1 MSSHPPHLGLLY
13 DPGWSLWLLRDIGVK
28 WQHDLSFIYHHLNS
42 FARSFRGGETQPHTF
57 RTHGQTKT
65 FKKLTK
71 KTYQKN
77 LPKKLTKTRKFFES
91 FGLAATRLLTEW
103 VRRIQLRK
111 NSTTMQDS
119 DNDDHTR
126 ILTPSFKPS
135 NQTPS
140 MNQTVGTCAEDL
152 DSHPKET
159 PPRQLPWTWLRRNHV
174 FRCSTCW
181 ISRQNHGLIIQWLH
195 PTVPLLA

>member
-1 MSSHPPHLGLLY
+1 MTFKRY
-13 DPGWSLWLLRDIGVK
+13 RRKINDNI
-28 WQHDLSFIYHHLNS
+28 IYHLSSSQLVRTFIQRRRDPAAHI
-42 FARSFRGGETQPHTF
+42 PHPRPDQNF
-57 RTHGQTKT
+57 QKT
-65 FKKLTK
+65 F
-71 KTYQKN
+71 QKN

-152 DSHPKET
+152 DSHTKET
-159 PPRQLPWTWLRRNHV
+159 PPR
-174 FRCSTCW
+174 
-181 ISRQNHGLIIQWLH
+181 
-195 PTVPLLA
+195 